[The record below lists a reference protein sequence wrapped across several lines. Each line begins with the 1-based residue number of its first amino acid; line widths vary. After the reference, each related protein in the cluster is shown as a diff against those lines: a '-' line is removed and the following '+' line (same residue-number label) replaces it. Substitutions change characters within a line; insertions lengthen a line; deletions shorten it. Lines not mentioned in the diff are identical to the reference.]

1 MEKEMKNETESKE
14 SISFLRQLIM
24 TLEESE
30 LKLEEAYAKKS
41 PIQFKNMKDFTLK
54 IQNKI
59 SEELS

>member
-1 MEKEMKNETESKE
+1 MEKEMKEGTESSG

-30 LKLEEAYAKKS
+30 LKLEEAHAKKS

>member
-1 MEKEMKNETESKE
+1 MIKERESSE

-30 LKLEEAYAKKS
+30 LKLEEAHAKKS
-41 PIQFKNMKDFTLK
+41 PIQFKDMKDFTLK
-54 IQNKI
+54 IQNRI

>member
-1 MEKEMKNETESKE
+1 MGKEMKERTESIE

-24 TLEESE
+24 TLEEAE
-30 LKLEEAYAKKS
+30 LKLEEAHAKKS

-54 IQNKI
+54 IQDKI

>member
-1 MEKEMKNETESKE
+1 MKERTESIE

-24 TLEESE
+24 TLEEAE
-30 LKLEEAYAKKS
+30 LKLEEAHAKKS

-54 IQNKI
+54 IQDKI